1 MKIEYDESVD
11 ALAISFVDNP
21 RSARTKEV
29 AEGINLDFNAKGK
42 LVVIEVLDASRFAP
56 REKLRKFPSAQKDL
70 TLAEAAEESEL
81 SSDTLRSLIHKKR
94 LPAKKIGRDWMVSL
108 ADLYTYLE
116 SRDARGGGKKRELAR
131 AS

>member
-11 ALAISFVDNP
+11 ALAISFVDTP
-21 RSARTKEV
+21 RVRRTKEV

-42 LVVIEVLDASRFAP
+42 LVLIEVLGASRFAP
-56 REKLRKFPSAQKDL
+56 REKLRGFPSARKDL

-81 SSDTLRSLIHKKR
+81 SPDTLRSLIHKKR
-94 LPAKKIGRDWMVSL
+94 LPASKVGRDWTVTL
-108 ADLYTYLE
+108 ADLYSYLD
-116 SRDARGGGKKRELAR
+116 SRDARGGGKKRDLAK

>member
-1 MKIEYDESVD
+1 MKIEYDQEVD

-29 AEGINLDFNAKGK
+29 AEGINLDFNGKGK
-42 LVVIEVLDASRFAP
+42 LVAIEVLDASRFAP
-56 REKLRKFPSAQKDL
+56 REKLRKFLSPRKDL
-70 TLAEAAEESEL
+70 TLAEASQESDL
-81 SSDTLRSLIHKKR
+81 SADTLRSLINKKR
-94 LPAKKIGRDWMVSL
+94 LAGTKVGRDWTVSL
-108 ADLYTYLE
+108 ADLYSYLE

>member
-1 MKIEYDESVD
+1 MKIEYDDSVD

-56 REKLRKFPSAQKDL
+56 REKLRKFPSARRDL
-70 TLAEAAEESEL
+70 TLAEASDESDL
-81 SSDTLRSLIHKKR
+81 ASDTLRSLIHKKR
-94 LPAKKIGRDWMVSL
+94 LRATKVGRDWMVTL
-108 ADLYTYLE
+108 ADLYDYLE